1 MQYSIDLEWFLKL
14 YFTESRFLKPLPT
27 QKKFYNI
34 EIWEDFF
41 SHFKSLWS
49 WKSPPR
55 FSFPIPIFCLGPD
68 LVARPSIKNFG
79 PRWNFSRPG
88 KKIWINKTELN
99 VSANFFLDSF
109 SGDLVSFHRF
119 ANKKKLRPRVE
130 ERGKILIAE
139 NAIIISW
146 WLMMLFSFQRKR
158 CFINGL
164 TGACATKL

>member
-34 EIWEDFF
+34 ELWEDFF
-41 SHFKSLWS
+41 SHFKTLWS

-88 KKIWINKTELN
+88 KKSELIKRN
-99 VSANFFLDSF
+99 QMYRRIFFSTAFLETWFRLIASQT
-109 SGDLVSFHRF
+109 
-119 ANKKKLRPRVE
+119 KKLRPRVE

-164 TGACATKL
+164 TGARATKL